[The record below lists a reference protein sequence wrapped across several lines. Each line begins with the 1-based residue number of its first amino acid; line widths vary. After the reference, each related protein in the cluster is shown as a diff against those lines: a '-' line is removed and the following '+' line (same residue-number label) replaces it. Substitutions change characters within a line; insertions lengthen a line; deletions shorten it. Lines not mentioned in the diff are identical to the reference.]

1 MARTNRPP
9 KVEAFTAEG
18 ARAYAHMTPEQALRR
33 SVLACLLWEKAFYCD
48 GVEIFK
54 RIAELAAQVAPETV
68 AALAIEARQRFHLRH
83 APLLLLTVLART
95 GAGSALVADTIEA
108 VITRA
113 DEPGEFLALYAMQN
127 GVTPDKL
134 KAKLSA
140 QVKKGLARA
149 LRRFDA
155 YELAKYDRDVAVK
168 IRDVMFLVH
177 PKPRD
182 DEQDRLWKQLI
193 AGELQAPDTW
203 EVALSAGQDKREAFE
218 RLLREEKLGYL
229 ALLRNLRTMV
239 AAGCDAKLVEEAIVA
254 RKGARRVL
262 PFRYVAAARACPQ
275 MEPALDAALL
285 GQLAQAPKLP
295 GKTIVVVDVSGSMGA
310 RLSRKADMARHDVAS
325 ALGAI
330 ARELAER
337 PVIYATAG
345 NDSTRIHKTE
355 LVPARRGMALVD
367 AIWAMCAPLGGGGI
381 FLKPVIDF
389 LRERERT
396 ADRMIVITD
405 EQDCAIDAADSPLLA
420 KPFGTHNYL
429 INVSVEKNGIGYK
442 PAWTHIDG
450 FSEAVFDFIREHEAA
465 DA

>member
-1 MARTNRPP
+1 MARINRKPTI
-9 KVEAFTAEG
+9 AASTAEG
-18 ARAYAHMTPEQALRR
+18 AQAYAHMTPEQALRR
-33 SVLACLLWEKAFYCD
+33 SVLSCLLWEKAFYCD

-54 RIAELAAQVAPETV
+54 RITDLAAQVAPETL

-83 APLLLLTVLART
+83 VPLVLLTVLART
-95 GAGSALVADTIEA
+95 GAGSTLVADTIDA

-113 DEPGEFLALYAMQN
+113 DEPGEFLALYAVQN
-127 GVTPDKL
+127 GVAPDAL

-155 YELAKYDRDVAVK
+155 YELAKYDRAVAVK

-182 DEQDRLWKQLI
+182 AEQDRLWKQLI

-203 EVALSAGQDKREAFE
+203 EVALSAGQDKRATFE
-218 RLLREEKLGYL
+218 RLIRDGRLGYL
-229 ALLRNLRTMV
+229 ALLRNLRNMV
-239 AAGCDAKLVEEAIVA
+239 AADCDATLIQDAIIA
-254 RKGARRVL
+254 RKGAQRVL

-275 MEPALDAALL
+275 MEPALDTALL
-285 GQLAQAPKLP
+285 GHLSQAPKLP

-310 RLSRKADMARHDVAS
+310 RLSGKSDMARYDVAS

-330 ARELAER
+330 AREVAEQ

-345 NDSTRIHKTE
+345 NDHTRVHATQ

-367 AIWAMCAPLGGGGI
+367 AIWAMCRPLGGGGI

-389 LRERERT
+389 LRTQEKTAERV
-396 ADRMIVITD
+396 IVITD
-405 EQDCAIDAADSPLLA
+405 EQDCAIDAGDSPLLA

-450 FSEAVFDFIREHEAA
+450 FSEAVFDFIREHETAHA
-465 DA
+465 